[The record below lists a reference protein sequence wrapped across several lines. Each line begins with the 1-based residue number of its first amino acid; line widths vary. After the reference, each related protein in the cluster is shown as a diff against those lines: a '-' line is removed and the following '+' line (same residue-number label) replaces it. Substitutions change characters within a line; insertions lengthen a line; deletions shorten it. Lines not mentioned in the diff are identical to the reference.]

1 MVHTLSC
8 SCWEVKL
15 KYVPGEEKL
24 FVPHSSLQGRTF
36 ILDAV
41 WLPWI
46 YFAWKQG
53 LCFFWWFPVILDLSA
68 LQFLFLYNSL
78 SDFYSINAF
87 LFNISCNEGNVK
99 VEKIQETL
107 RMLKWIVKISFLAL
121 SWQCLF
127 TESLVGWMPYEV
139 ASQPVFLCPNAVV
152 RMSFVVFVFPC
163 LFHPFCL
170 TNVGSFFFQTISHWG
185 EIWWFW
191 DGAAVH
197 YGGFFLDFF
206 FSPC

>member
-1 MVHTLSC
+1 MSILCMKTRSVFLLVISC
-8 SCWEVKL
+8 DL
-15 KYVPGEEKL
+15 R
-24 FVPHSSLQGRTF
+24 F
-36 ILDAV
+36 
-41 WLPWI
+41 
-46 YFAWKQG
+46 
-53 LCFFWWFPVILDLSA
+53 LSA

-139 ASQPVFLCPNAVV
+139 AFQPVFLCPNAVV

-170 TNVGSFFFQTISHWG
+170 TNVGSVFFQTISHWG

-197 YGGFFLDFF
+197 YGFFFLDFF
-206 FSPC
+206 FSLLGLFWNKKLRAKYLAA